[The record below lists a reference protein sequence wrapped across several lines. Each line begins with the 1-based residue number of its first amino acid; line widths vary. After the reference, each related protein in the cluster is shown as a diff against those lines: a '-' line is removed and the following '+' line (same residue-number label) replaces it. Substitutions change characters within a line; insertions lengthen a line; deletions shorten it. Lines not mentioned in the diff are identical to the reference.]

1 MPLIKNITLC
11 QKRSTRKAYDEKALK
26 KSSAAALRKLAR
38 NLESSMAQAAKEL
51 DFELAA
57 ELRDRL
63 IVVKGQ
69 LGDKLQPKVKKK
81 KIF

>member
-1 MPLIKNITLC
+1 M
-11 QKRSTRKAYDEKALK
+11 
-26 KSSAAALRKLAR
+26 RKLAR

>member
-1 MPLIKNITLC
+1 MITVVTLNLNI
-11 QKRSTRKAYDEKALK
+11 KALK
-26 KSSAAALRKLAR
+26 KSSAAALRKLAKS
-38 NLESSMAQAAKEL
+38 LESKMAQAAKEL
-51 DFELAA
+51 DFETAA

-69 LGDKLQPKVKKK
+69 LEEKLQPGKKK

>member
-1 MPLIKNITLC
+1 MTK
-11 QKRSTRKAYDEKALK
+11 SFE